1 MNVEMINVEST
12 RVEAIGYDDNSAT
25 LYVRF
30 KKGGSTYAYYDV
42 PRYEFED
49 FFTGISI
56 GRKISE
62 IDKIYHYSPINMY

>member
-1 MNVEMINVEST
+1 MNAEMIYVEST
-12 RVEAIGYDDNSAT
+12 RVEAVGYDEYNST

-30 KKGGSTYAYYDV
+30 KNGGALYAYYDV
-42 PRYEFED
+42 PKYEFDD

-62 IDKIYHYSPINMY
+62 IDKVYRYSQV